1 MNRKNAFFQKHI
13 LNEKI
18 PELELSEKIY
28 NNIFGFTRIRKSL
41 NVGIMNIIKHVIKK
55 QKEFDYNY
63 YISKNCPLP
72 ENWREDK
79 KKLLEDAQTSF
90 RGKVY

>member
-1 MNRKNAFFQKHI
+1 
-13 LNEKI
+13 
-18 PELELSEKIY
+18 
-28 NNIFGFTRIRKSL
+28 
-41 NVGIMNIIKHVIKK
+41 MNIIKHVIKK